1 MIKADHVAVVV
12 HLGTMIGGHYI
23 AYTLVDPER
32 MFEDGKRVVEAMR
45 DLDLRENGGGGVQ
58 NGQGGGEMPSVG
70 DGAGKRV
77 WCYCSE

>member
-1 MIKADHVAVVV
+1 MVV

-32 MFEDGKRVVEAMR
+32 MFQDARQVVDAMK
-45 DLDLRENGGGGVQ
+45 DLNVNG
-58 NGQGGGEMPSVG
+58 NGDQVTEGAMPSVG
-70 DGAGKRV
+70 SETSGGKRV